1 MIAGSMCKM
10 HSLTLNP
17 SSDLDAEWERILRA
31 PPGEIVMLQQ
41 APLSVNVEL
50 STDTPWPTDETLEV
64 GKIVVPII
72 VAPRPKA
79 RELHLVRRGKAQ
91 KKTTLHFFDF
101 GVELAFAIT
110 YHKIQGQTL
119 SRIILDL
126 NGSGHGALSVAQ
138 FYVGISRV
146 RFGEHIRIFP
156 IRMEAKRKLEQ
167 AQFRND
173 IITWRAGPHY
183 NA

>member
-1 MIAGSMCKM
+1 M

-17 SSDLDAEWERILRA
+17 SSDPEAEWERIQRA
-31 PPGEIVMLQQ
+31 PPGEIIMLQQ

-50 STDTPWPTDETLEV
+50 SPTGAPWPADETLEL

-72 VAPRPKA
+72 IAPRPKA

-91 KKTTLHFFDF
+91 SKTTLHFFDF

-146 RFGEHIRIFP
+146 RFGDHIRILP
-156 IRMEAKRKLEQ
+156 IRMESKHKLEH
-167 AQFRND
+167 AQFRKD
-173 IITWRAGPHY
+173 LITWREGPHY
-183 NA
+183 KA